1 MAAITTILAAAS
13 LGLAAAGTVAQISA
27 ADDAAKAQEE
37 AQRKAQERANAE
49 AARAARAEEDPVKF
63 SLGTDKASDDLLKRG
78 KRKPTAGV
86 GGLTAAPVG
95 GL

>member
-13 LGLAAAGTVAQISA
+13 LGLAAAGTVAQITQAEAA
-27 ADDAAKAQEE
+27 ADKQAE
-37 AQRKAQERANAE
+37 AQRKAEKRAADE
-49 AARAARAEEDPVKF
+49 AARAARTEEDPVKF

-86 GGLTAAPVG
+86 GGLSAAPVG